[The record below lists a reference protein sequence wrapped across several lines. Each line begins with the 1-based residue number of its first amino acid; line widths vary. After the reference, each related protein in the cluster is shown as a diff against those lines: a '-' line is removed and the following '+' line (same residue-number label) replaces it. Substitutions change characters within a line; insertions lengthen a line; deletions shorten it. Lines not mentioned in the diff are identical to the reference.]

1 VWSALRNR
9 DTVNMIGWPIMSAK
23 PQYPSDHE
31 PHIEVRPALGRFD
44 DFAVVVGTQRP
55 DAGGC
60 WCMAYRDSS
69 VAGPERPDHMRR
81 ECANDPGPGV
91 LVYVDDVVAGWCSIA
106 PRTSYRRL
114 LNSRTIPI
122 LDDHDAWIAVCFV
135 VRGGYRKHGLMH
147 HLLAG
152 AVGHAASHGAEVVE
166 GYPVE
171 VGGGRVDGISGYVG
185 TVDLFERAGFERA
198 APTTSR
204 SGGQPRWVMR
214 KTLR

>member
-1 VWSALRNR
+1 
-9 DTVNMIGWPIMSAK
+9 MPAK
-23 PQYPSDHE
+23 PRYPTDHE
-31 PHIEVRPALGRFD
+31 PRIDVRSALGHFE
-44 DFAVVVGTQRP
+44 DFAAVVGTRRP

-60 WCMAYRDSS
+60 WCMAYRDSRT
-69 VAGPERPDHMRR
+69 AGPERPEYMRR
-81 ECANDPGPGV
+81 ECATDPGPGV

-122 LDDHDAWIAVCFV
+122 LDDRDAWIAVCFV

-152 AVGHAASHGAEVVE
+152 AVEHAADHGAEVVE
-166 GYPVE
+166 GYPVD
-171 VGGGRVDGISGYVG
+171 VGDRVDLISGYVG
-185 TVDLFERAGFERA
+185 TVDLFERAGFVRA
-198 APTTSR
+198 APTTAR

-214 KTLR
+214 KVLR